1 MAELA
6 PGSAAKVEVSTR
18 LDPEGA
24 RVVSVA
30 GELDSS
36 NVEQLDA
43 IMSRLAQ
50 DPPERLIFELGG
62 LRFMDSAGIAVLVR
76 AAGEVGAVQ
85 IRNPSPIV
93 RRVIEVTGLT
103 GVLRIGP

>member
-1 MAELA
+1 
-6 PGSAAKVEVSTR
+6 
-18 LDPEGA
+18 
-24 RVVSVA
+24 
-30 GELDSS
+30 
-36 NVEQLDA
+36 
-43 IMSRLAQ
+43 
-50 DPPERLIFELGG
+50 
-62 LRFMDSAGIAVLVR
+62 MDSAGIAVLVR